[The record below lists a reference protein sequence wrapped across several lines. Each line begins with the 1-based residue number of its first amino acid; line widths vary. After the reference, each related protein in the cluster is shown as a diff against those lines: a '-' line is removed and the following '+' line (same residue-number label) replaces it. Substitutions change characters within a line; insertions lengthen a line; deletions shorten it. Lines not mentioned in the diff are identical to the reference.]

1 MPLLPPL
8 RPVEVEYFRNWYR
21 KDRMKLA
28 VHIMFF
34 HVYLSFP
41 MTKDI
46 RIMNSIEFNTEDFR
60 VARIGSSSIPS

>member
-28 VHIMFF
+28 VF